1 MSEGISK
8 NYLAAGL
15 ISVLIISVIVNY
27 GISTTVLKT
36 GPEGPQGEQGE
47 IGPQGQ
53 IGLIGPQGET
63 GDTGSQ
69 GQEGAGGPVGPE
81 GSKGDEGN
89 IGPTGP
95 QGPQGIRGPKGDKG
109 EPGGVEADVT
119 ALLHSEFQSIWGGTD
134 YHVVEG
140 LMINF
145 GTEFAY
151 SVTVKCT
158 WGNYGGGT
166 HTEPALVI
174 GTFRGHEI
182 YEFSYTFYFEGSY
195 DYFTYEITWS

>member
-15 ISVLIISVIVNY
+15 ISVLIISAIVNY

-47 IGPQGQ
+47 MGPQGQ
-53 IGLIGPQGET
+53 MGPTGLQGET
-63 GDTGSQ
+63 GDTGPQ
-69 GQEGAGGPVGPE
+69 GPEGDGGPVGPE
-81 GSKGDEGN
+81 GPKGDEGN
-89 IGPTGP
+89 TGPTGP
-95 QGPQGIRGPKGDKG
+95 QGSQGARGPRGYKG

-119 ALLHSEFQSIWGGTD
+119 ALLHSEYYDIWGTD

-140 LMINF
+140 MMINF

-151 SVTVKCT
+151 SVTVKFT

-166 HTEPALVI
+166 HTEPAIVI
-174 GTFRGHEI
+174 GTLSGHTI
-182 YEFSYTFYFEGSY
+182 YEFSHTFYFEGGY
-195 DYFTYEITWS
+195 DYLTYEITWS